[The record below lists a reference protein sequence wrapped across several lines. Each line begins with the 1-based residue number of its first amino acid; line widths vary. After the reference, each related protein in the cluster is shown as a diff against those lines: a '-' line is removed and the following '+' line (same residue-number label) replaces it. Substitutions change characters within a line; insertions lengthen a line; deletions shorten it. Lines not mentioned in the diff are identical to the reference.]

1 MPWVALLLLAASA
14 YPRDRTGCDR
24 DESAGREFIARVRER
39 PGARTFGCF
48 DGAETCVVYEW
59 LAQPQ
64 EGRVY
69 RLSGT
74 APRARFAHNL
84 TLWDGRARGSSDGS
98 APEPTAALPP
108 GVRDALRR
116 MCFGDHWRLYLPHE
130 RCAVAR
136 WSACPQSSAG
146 VRGLGGGAWVWDQR
160 MPGAAVG
167 REASRRGG
175 RVQRAV

>member
-98 APEPTAALPP
+98 

-130 RCAVAR
+130 QGYGD
-136 WSACPQSSAG
+136 SGAG
-146 VRGLGGGAWVWDQR
+146 PGSGISGCQALQWDVKLLDAEDEFKE
-160 MPGAAVG
+160 PCESG
-167 REASRRGG
+167 EL
-175 RVQRAV
+175 